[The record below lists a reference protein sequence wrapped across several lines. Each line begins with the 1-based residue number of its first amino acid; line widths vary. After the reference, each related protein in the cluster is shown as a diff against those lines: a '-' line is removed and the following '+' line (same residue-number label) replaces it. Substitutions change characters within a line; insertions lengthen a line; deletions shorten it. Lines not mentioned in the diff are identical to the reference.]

1 MSLLARKSKMSLAEV
16 DLAYTAAQKVVEV
29 HRHLSAFLR
38 VGMTLAQVDAEAAR
52 FMGTIGV
59 TSCFFR
65 YSPKGHTPKLPPFP
79 SHTCL
84 SLNECVVHGHVGYP
98 ANDTKL
104 KPGDL
109 FKIDVGVFYKGWV
122 GDAAWTYSLGEP
134 TAHNRRL
141 MECGKQ
147 ALARGIPT
155 LRPGAMWIDWARE
168 VQTCVETEYGLK
180 CVRGLGGHGIGLKNL
195 HGPPFVSNVVPGFD
209 QEWREAYHRIQPG
222 TLVAVEP
229 MVAVGTGTHVDG
241 GKHFPWPQISGDRSM
256 TVHYE
261 ADVLVTENGPR
272 DLTEGMTGLPDVVG

>member
-1 MSLLARKSKMSLAEV
+1 MPLMTRKPKMSAAEI

-29 HRHLSAFLR
+29 HRHLSKFVR
-38 VGMTLAQVDAEAAR
+38 VGMTLGQVDAEAAR

-59 TSCFFR
+59 SSCFFR
-65 YSPKGHTPKLPPFP
+65 YSPKGHKPKLPPFP

-84 SLNECVVHGHVGYP
+84 SLNECVVHGHAGFPRGNP
-98 ANDTKL
+98 AL

-109 FKIDVGVFYKGWV
+109 FKIDVGVFYQGWV

-134 TAHNRRL
+134 SAANRKL
-141 MECGKQ
+141 MEAGKA
-147 ALARGIPT
+147 ALRRGIPT

-168 VQTCVETEYGLK
+168 VQTCVEREYGFK

-209 QEWREAYHRIQPG
+209 QEWGEAYERIVPG

-229 MVAVGTGTHVDG
+229 MLAVGTGTHLNGAKD
-241 GKHFPWPQISGDRSM
+241 FPWPQVSADGSM

-261 ADVLVTENGPR
+261 ADVLITENGPR
-272 DLTEGMTGLPDVVG
+272 DLTEGMTGLPDVIG